1 MRYPHSADRILSQL
15 KMSITPKPTSV
26 LELYRQYRTA
36 KLIVNRRYQR
46 KLVWTKQE
54 KAALIESILLEYPI
68 PLILLAEVESQN
80 EGETAYEIIDGM
92 QRLNALFSFIENEF
106 SVKEFYFDVSKHPF
120 AQELKQKGVFD
131 SLESSTESEE
141 ASDRRL
147 LEPDKCSKF
156 LEYQLAVTIH
166 RPTEP
171 QEIEDIFNR
180 INSNGKHLSPQEVRQ
195 AGVTSRFSEL
205 VRMLG
210 SEIRGDVSQE
220 VLPLTSMPQISIDAK
235 SISLGYGVLAEDTF
249 WCEQGI
255 MQIRQLRDSEDE
267 QLLADFILSI
277 TLSSPFAASKENFD
291 SYYGKGEKDKS
302 DEINVA
308 IAKYGEENLKSDVKA
323 VLSAIKMTIASVLKD
338 KNEKNFLKK
347 TLNPSAGSN
356 PVKEP
361 FYSLFMAFYE
371 LMIKE
376 SKEPFDYAGIVNS
389 VQNLASKIKTSS
401 TVILDNRVH
410 NINLTKGLIQNYF
423 KLSNTPHRS
432 SGSFAI
438 DLENY
443 LRRSRIEA
451 PSYDFKQGFYT
462 LSKIRQFDDEFFES
476 LLQNIA
482 AMANLGKGKKGYL
495 FIGISDKEAD
505 TKRIEEM
512 DLMQAPRIPP
522 FGVVGLER
530 EAKLRG
536 VSLDDYILFIT
547 RKIRDS
553 ELPEWL
559 KTSVNTNVNPITY
572 SGNTVLMLEINAGTE
587 PVWHNNK
594 LYIRD
599 GNEKKS
605 QGVSGSQV
613 AAVYSL
619 FK

>member
-1 MRYPHSADRILSQL
+1 
-15 KMSITPKPTSV
+15 MSITPKPTSI
-26 LELYRQYRTA
+26 LELYRQYRTE

-54 KAALIESILLEYPI
+54 KAALIESVLLEYPI

-80 EGETAYEIIDGM
+80 ESEIAYEIIDGM

-106 SVKEFYFDVSKHPF
+106 ASNELYFDVSRHPF
-120 AQELKQKGVFD
+120 AQELRQKGVFGGAESSREGEESPD
-131 SLESSTESEE
+131 KKLLES
-141 ASDRRL
+141 
-147 LEPDKCSKF
+147 DKCSKF

-166 RPTEP
+166 KPAAP
-171 QEIEDIFNR
+171 KEIEDIFNR

-195 AGVTSRFSEL
+195 AGVTSKFSEL
-205 VRMLG
+205 VRILG

-220 VLPLTSMPQISIDAK
+220 ILPLVSMPQISIDAK

-255 MQIRQLRDSEDE
+255 MRIPQLRDSEDE

-277 TLSSPFAASKENFD
+277 TLNSPFAASKENFD

-308 IAKYGEENLKSDVKA
+308 ISKYGDENLKSDVKA
-323 VLSAIKMTIASVLKD
+323 VLSAIKTTVASVLKD
-338 KNEKNFLKK
+338 KNEKLFLKK
-347 TLNPSAGSN
+347 ILNPSAGSN

-361 FYSLFMAFYE
+361 FYSVFMAFYE
-371 LMIKE
+371 LIIKE
-376 SKEPFDYAGIVNS
+376 SKEPFDYSGIINS
-389 VQNLASKIKTSS
+389 VKNLASKIKTSS
-401 TVILDNRVH
+401 TVIPDNRVH

-423 KLSNTPHRS
+423 KLSSITHRS
-432 SGSFAI
+432 SGSYAI

-443 LRRSRIEA
+443 LRRSKIEA
-451 PSYDFKQGFYT
+451 PRYDFKQGFYT
-462 LSKIRQFDDEFFES
+462 LSTSRQFDDNFFDS
-476 LLQNIA
+476 FLQNIA
-482 AMANLGKGKKGYL
+482 AMANLGKNKKGYL
-495 FIGISDKEAD
+495 FVGISDKEAD
-505 TKRIEEM
+505 TQRVEALDI
-512 DLMQAPRIPP
+512 MQVPRISP
-522 FGVVGLER
+522 FGIVGLER

-536 VSLDDYILFIT
+536 VSLDEYILFIT

-559 KTSVNTNVNPITY
+559 KTSINTNVNPITY

-587 PVWHNNK
+587 PVWHKNK

-605 QGVSGSQV
+605 QEVSGAQV
-613 AAVYSL
+613 AAVYAL

>member
-1 MRYPHSADRILSQL
+1 
-15 KMSITPKPTSV
+15 MSVTPKPTSI
-26 LELYRQYRTA
+26 LELYRQYRTS

-54 KAALIESILLEYPI
+54 KAALIESVLLEYPI
-68 PLILLAEVESQN
+68 PLILLAEVELQD

-106 SVKEFYFDVSKHPF
+106 SSNGFYFDVSKHPF
-120 AQELKQKGVFD
+120 AHELKQKGVFMGIESSKED
-131 SLESSTESEE
+131 EPSPDNKLLES
-141 ASDRRL
+141 
-147 LEPDKCSKF
+147 DKCSKF

-166 RPTEP
+166 RPTSP

-195 AGVTSRFSEL
+195 AGVTSKFSEL
-205 VRMLG
+205 VRILG

-220 VLPLTSMPQISIDAK
+220 ILPLTSMPRISIDAR

-255 MQIRQLRDSEDE
+255 IRIPQLRDSEDE

-277 TLSSPFAASKENFD
+277 TLNSPFAASKDNFD

-308 IAKYGEENLKSDVKA
+308 LSKYGEENLKSDIKA
-323 VLSAIKMTIASVLKD
+323 VLSAIKITVSAVLKD
-338 KNEKNFLKK
+338 RNEKLFLKK
-347 TLNPSAGSN
+347 TLNPTAGSN

-376 SKEPFDYAGIVNS
+376 SKEPFDYMAIINS
-389 VQNLASKIKTSS
+389 VQSLAAKIKTSP
-401 TVILDNRVH
+401 TVIPDNRVH

-423 KLSNTPHRS
+423 KVSSNPHRS
-432 SGSFAI
+432 SGSYAI

-443 LRRSRIEA
+443 LRRSKIEA
-451 PSYDFKQGFYT
+451 PRYDFKQGFYT
-462 LSKIRQFDDEFFES
+462 LSNNRQFDNGFFES
-476 LLQNIA
+476 FLQNIA
-482 AMANLGKGKKGYL
+482 AMANLGKDKKGYF

-505 TKRIEEM
+505 TQKIESL
-512 DLMQAPRIPP
+512 DLIQAPRIPP
-522 FGVVGLER
+522 FGIVGLER
-530 EAKLRG
+530 EAKLKG
-536 VSLDDYILFIT
+536 VSLDEYILFIT

-559 KTSVNTNVNPITY
+559 KTSINTNVNPITY
-572 SGNTVLMLEINAGTE
+572 SDKTVLMLEIKAGNS

-599 GNEKKS
+599 GNEKKP
-605 QGVSGSQV
+605 QEVSGNQV
-613 AAVYSL
+613 DAVYSL
-619 FK
+619 FR

>member
-1 MRYPHSADRILSQL
+1 
-15 KMSITPKPTSV
+15 MSVTPKPTSI
-26 LELYRQYRTA
+26 LELYRQYRTE

-54 KAALIESILLEYPI
+54 KAALIDSVLLEYPI

-80 EGETAYEIIDGM
+80 ESETAYEIIDGM

-106 SVKEFYFDVSKHPF
+106 SIDGLYFDISKHPF
-120 AQELKQKGVFD
+120 AQELKQKGIFGSV
-131 SLESSTESEE
+131 ESSKEGEESIEKK
-141 ASDRRL
+141 L

-166 RPTEP
+166 RPTVP

-195 AGVTSRFSEL
+195 AGVTSKFSEL
-205 VRMLG
+205 VRILG

-220 VLPLTSMPQISIDAK
+220 ILPLTSMPQISIDAK

-255 MQIRQLRDSEDE
+255 MRIPQLRDSEDE

-277 TLSSPFAASKENFD
+277 TLNSPFAASKENFD

-308 IAKYGEENLKSDVKA
+308 VSKYGEENLKSDIKA
-323 VLSAIKMTIASVLKD
+323 VLSAIKSTIAAVVKD

-347 TLNPSAGSN
+347 TLNPLAGSN

-361 FYSLFMAFYE
+361 FYSVFMAFYE

-376 SKEPFDYAGIVNS
+376 SKDPFDYSGIINS
-389 VQNLASKIKTSS
+389 VKDLASKIKTSS
-401 TVILDNRVH
+401 TVIPENRVQ

-423 KLSNTPHRS
+423 KPSSTPHRS
-432 SGSFAI
+432 SGSYAI

-443 LRRSRIEA
+443 LRRSKIET
-451 PSYDFKQGFYT
+451 PRYDFKQGFYT
-462 LSKIRQFDDEFFES
+462 LSNNRQFDDNFFES
-476 LLQNIA
+476 FLQNIA

-495 FIGISDKEAD
+495 FVGISDKESD
-505 TKRIEEM
+505 TQRIEAL
-512 DLMQAPRIPP
+512 DVIQVPRIPP
-522 FGVVGLER
+522 FGIAGLER

-536 VSLDDYILFIT
+536 SSFDDYILFIT

-559 KTSVNTNVNPITY
+559 KTNINTNANPITY
-572 SGNTVLMLEINAGTE
+572 SGNTVLMLEINAGAE
-587 PVWHNNK
+587 PVWYRNK

-599 GNEKKS
+599 GNEKKP
-605 QGVSGSQV
+605 QEVSGAQV

-619 FK
+619 FR

>member
-1 MRYPHSADRILSQL
+1 
-15 KMSITPKPTSV
+15 MSITPKPTSI
-26 LELYRQYRTA
+26 LELYRQYRTE

-54 KAALIESILLEYPI
+54 KAALIESVLLEYPI
-68 PLILLAEVESQN
+68 PLILFAEVESQN
-80 EGETAYEIIDGM
+80 ESETVYEIIDGM

-106 SVKEFYFDVSKHPF
+106 AINELYFDVSRHPF
-120 AQELKQKGVFD
+120 AQELKQKGVFGSTESSKEGEKSPD
-131 SLESSTESEE
+131 KKLLESS
-141 ASDRRL
+141 
-147 LEPDKCSKF
+147 KCSKF

-166 RPTEP
+166 KPTAP
-171 QEIEDIFNR
+171 KEIEDIFNR

-195 AGVTSRFSEL
+195 AGVTSKFSEL

-220 VLPLTSMPQISIDAK
+220 ILPLVSMPQISIDAK

-255 MQIRQLRDSEDE
+255 MRIPQLRDSEDE
-267 QLLADFILSI
+267 QFLADFILSI
-277 TLSSPFAASKENFD
+277 TLNSPFAASKENFD

-308 IAKYGEENLKSDVKA
+308 ISKYGDENLKSDVKA
-323 VLSAIKMTIASVLKD
+323 VLSVIKTTIASVLKD
-338 KNEKNFLKK
+338 KNEKLFLKK
-347 TLNPSAGSN
+347 ILNPSAGSN

-361 FYSLFMAFYE
+361 FYSVFMAFYE
-371 LMIKE
+371 LIIKE
-376 SKEPFDYAGIVNS
+376 SKEPFDYSGIINS
-389 VQNLASKIKTSS
+389 VKNLAAKIKTSS
-401 TVILDNRVH
+401 TVIPDNRVH

-423 KLSNTPHRS
+423 KPSSTTHRS
-432 SGSFAI
+432 SGSYAI

-443 LRRSRIEA
+443 LRRSKIEA
-451 PSYDFKQGFYT
+451 SRYDFKQGFYT
-462 LSKIRQFDDEFFES
+462 LSRIRQFDDNFFES
-476 LLQNIA
+476 FLQNIA
-482 AMANLGKGKKGYL
+482 ALANLGKNKKGYL
-495 FIGISDKEAD
+495 FVGISDKEAD
-505 TKRIEEM
+505 TQRVEELDM
-512 DLMQAPRIPP
+512 MQVPRISP
-522 FGVVGLER
+522 FGIVGLER

-536 VSLDDYILFIT
+536 VSLDEYILFIT

-559 KTSVNTNVNPITY
+559 KTSINTNVNPITY
-572 SGNTVLMLEINAGTE
+572 SGNTVLMLEINAGAE
-587 PVWHNNK
+587 PVWHKNK

-605 QGVSGSQV
+605 QEVSGAQV
-613 AAVYSL
+613 AAVYAL

>member
-1 MRYPHSADRILSQL
+1 
-15 KMSITPKPTSV
+15 MSVTPKPTSI
-26 LELYRQYRTA
+26 LELYRQYRTS

-54 KAALIESILLEYPI
+54 KAALIESVLLEYPI

-106 SVKEFYFDVSKHPF
+106 SVNEFYFDVTRHPF
-120 AQELKQKGVFD
+120 AQELKQKGVFGTT
-131 SLESSTESEE
+131 ESSKESEE
-141 ASDRRL
+141 L
-147 LEPDKCSKF
+147 LDKKLLGADKCSKF

-195 AGVTSRFSEL
+195 AGVTSKFSEL

-210 SEIRGDVSQE
+210 SELRGDVSQE
-220 VLPLTSMPQISIDAK
+220 ILPLTSMPQISIDAK

-277 TLSSPFAASKENFD
+277 ALNSPFAASKENFD

-308 IAKYGEENLKSDVKA
+308 ITKYGEENLKSDVKA
-323 VLSAIKMTIASVLKD
+323 VISAIKTTIASVLKD
-338 KNEKNFLKK
+338 KSERNFLKK

-376 SKEPFDYAGIVNS
+376 SKEPFDYAQIVDS
-389 VQNLASKIKTSS
+389 VQKLASKIKTSS
-401 TVILDNRVH
+401 TVILENRVH

-423 KLSNTPHRS
+423 KPSTTPHRS

-451 PSYDFKQGFYT
+451 PRYDFKQGFYT
-462 LSKIRQFDDEFFES
+462 LSDERRFDDGFFES

-482 AMANLGKGKKGYL
+482 AMANLGKGRKGYL

-505 TKRIEEM
+505 TQRIENL
-512 DLMQAPRIPP
+512 DSMQAPRIPP
-522 FGVVGLER
+522 FGIVGLER

-553 ELPEWL
+553 ELPDWL
-559 KTSVNTNVNPITY
+559 KTSINTNVNPITY
-572 SGNTVLMLEINAGTE
+572 SGNTVLMLEISAGAE
-587 PVWHNNK
+587 PVWHKNK

-599 GNEKKS
+599 GIEKKN
-605 QGVSGSQV
+605 QEVSGAQV

>member
-1 MRYPHSADRILSQL
+1 
-15 KMSITPKPTSV
+15 MSITPKPTSV

-54 KAALIESILLEYPI
+54 KAALIESVLLEYPI

-106 SVKEFYFDVSKHPF
+106 PVNEFYFDVSRHPF
-120 AQELKQKGVFD
+120 AQELKQKGVFGN
-131 SLESSTESEE
+131 SESSKESEE
-141 ASDRRL
+141 VSDKKL

-195 AGVTSRFSEL
+195 AGVTSKFSEL

-277 TLSSPFAASKENFD
+277 TLNSPFAASKENFD
-291 SYYGKGEKDKS
+291 SYYGKGEKDRS

-308 IAKYGEENLKSDVKA
+308 IAKYGEENLRSDVKA

-338 KNEKNFLKK
+338 KNERNFLKK

-371 LMIKE
+371 LIIKD

-389 VQNLASKIKTSS
+389 VQKLASKIKTSS
-401 TVILDNRVH
+401 TVIPDNRVH

-451 PSYDFKQGFYT
+451 PRYDFKQGFYT
-462 LSKIRQFDDEFFES
+462 LSDRRQFDDGFFES

-482 AMANLGKGKKGYL
+482 AMANLGKGKKGHF

-505 TKRIEEM
+505 TKRIEEL

-522 FGVVGLER
+522 FGIVGLER
-530 EAKLRG
+530 EAKLRE

-559 KTSVNTNVNPITY
+559 KTSINTNVNPITY
-572 SGNTVLMLEINAGTE
+572 SGNTVLMLEINAGAE
-587 PVWHNNK
+587 PVWHKNK

-605 QGVSGSQV
+605 QEVSGAQV

>member
-1 MRYPHSADRILSQL
+1 
-15 KMSITPKPTSV
+15 MSVTPKPTSV

-54 KAALIESILLEYPI
+54 KAALIESVLLEYPI
-68 PLILLAEVESQN
+68 PLILLAEVELQDES
-80 EGETAYEIIDGM
+80 ETAYEIIDGM

-106 SVKEFYFDVSKHPF
+106 STNGFYFDVSRHPF
-120 AQELKQKGVFD
+120 AQELKQKGIFGNT
-131 SLESSTESEE
+131 ESSIEGEESIEKE
-141 ASDRRL
+141 L

-166 RPTEP
+166 RPSAT

-195 AGVTSRFSEL
+195 AGVTSKFSEL
-205 VRMLG
+205 VRILG

-220 VLPLTSMPQISIDAK
+220 ILPLTSMPQISIDAK

-255 MQIRQLRDSEDE
+255 MRIPQLRDSEDE
-267 QLLADFILSI
+267 QLLADFILSV

-291 SYYGKGEKDKS
+291 SYYGKGEKDRS

-308 IAKYGEENLKSDVKA
+308 VSKYGEENLKSDIKA
-323 VLSAIKMTIASVLKD
+323 VLSAIKITIASVLKD
-338 KNEKNFLKK
+338 KGEKNFLKK
-347 TLNPSAGSN
+347 TLNPLAGSN

-361 FYSLFMAFYE
+361 FYSMFMAFYE
-371 LMIKE
+371 LMTKE
-376 SKEPFDYAGIVNS
+376 SKEPFDYAGIINS

-401 TVILDNRVH
+401 TVIPDNRVH

-423 KLSNTPHRS
+423 KPSSTPHRS
-432 SGSFAI
+432 SGSYAI

-443 LRRSRIEA
+443 LRRSKIEA
-451 PSYDFKQGFYT
+451 PRYDFKQGFYT
-462 LSKIRQFDDEFFES
+462 LSDSRKFDDGFFES
-476 LLQNIA
+476 FLQNIA
-482 AMANLGKGKKGYL
+482 ALANLGKDKKGYL
-495 FIGISDKEAD
+495 FVGISDKEAD
-505 TKRIEEM
+505 TQRIETL
-512 DLMQAPRIPP
+512 DLIQAPRIAP
-522 FGVVGLER
+522 FGIVGLER

-559 KTSVNTNVNPITY
+559 KTSINTNVNPITY
-572 SGNTVLMLEINAGTE
+572 SGSTVLMLEINAGIE
-587 PVWHNNK
+587 PVWHKNK

-605 QGVSGSQV
+605 QEVSGAQV

>member
-1 MRYPHSADRILSQL
+1 
-15 KMSITPKPTSV
+15 MSVTPKPTSI
-26 LELYRQYRTA
+26 LELYRQYRTE

-54 KAALIESILLEYPI
+54 KAALIDSVLLEYPI

-80 EGETAYEIIDGM
+80 ESETAYEIIDGM

-106 SVKEFYFDVSKHPF
+106 SINGSYFDVSRHPF
-120 AQELKQKGVFD
+120 AQELKQKGVFG
-131 SLESSTESEE
+131 SIESSTEGEE
-141 ASDRRL
+141 PIEKKL
-147 LEPDKCSKF
+147 LESDKCSKF

-166 RPTEP
+166 RATASKEV
-171 QEIEDIFNR
+171 EDIFNR

-195 AGVTSRFSEL
+195 AGVTSKFSEL
-205 VRMLG
+205 VRILG
-210 SEIRGDVSQE
+210 SEIRGDVSPE
-220 VLPLTSMPQISIDAK
+220 SLPLTSMPQISIDAK
-235 SISLGYGVLAEDTF
+235 SISLGYGVLAEETF

-255 MQIRQLRDSEDE
+255 MRIPQLRDSEDE

-277 TLSSPFAASKENFD
+277 ALNFPFAASKENFD
-291 SYYGKGEKDKS
+291 SYYGKGERDKS

-308 IAKYGEENLKSDVKA
+308 ISKYGEENIKSDIKA
-323 VLSAIKMTIASVLKD
+323 VLSAIKATIAAVIKD
-338 KNEKNFLKK
+338 KSEKNFLKK

-361 FYSLFMAFYE
+361 FYSVFMAFYE
-371 LMIKE
+371 LIIKE
-376 SKEPFDYAGIVNS
+376 SKDPFDYSGIISS
-389 VQNLASKIKTSS
+389 VQSLASKIKTSS
-401 TVILDNRVH
+401 TVISDNRVH
-410 NINLTKGLIQNYF
+410 NINLTKGLIQNHF

-432 SGSFAI
+432 SGSYAI

-443 LRRSRIEA
+443 LRRSKIEA
-451 PSYDFKQGFYT
+451 PRYDFKQGFYT
-462 LSKIRQFDDEFFES
+462 LSNNRQFDDNFFEKF
-476 LLQNIA
+476 LQNITA
-482 AMANLGKGKKGYL
+482 IANLGKGKKGYL

-505 TKRIEEM
+505 TQRIEIL
-512 DLMQAPRIPP
+512 DVMQVPRIPP
-522 FGVVGLER
+522 FGIVGLER

-536 VSLDDYILFIT
+536 VSLDEYILFIT
-547 RKIRDS
+547 RKIRNS

-559 KTSVNTNVNPITY
+559 KTSINTSANPITY

-587 PVWHNNK
+587 PVWHKNK

-599 GNEKKS
+599 GNEK
-605 QGVSGSQV
+605 QPQEVSGAQV

>member
-1 MRYPHSADRILSQL
+1 
-15 KMSITPKPTSV
+15 MSVTPKPTSI
-26 LELYRQYRTA
+26 LELYRQYRTE

-54 KAALIESILLEYPI
+54 KAALIDSVLLEYPI

-80 EGETAYEIIDGM
+80 ESETANEIIDGM

-106 SVKEFYFDVSKHPF
+106 SINGFYFDVSRHPF
-120 AQELKQKGVFD
+120 AQELKQKGIFGGI
-131 SLESSTESEE
+131 ESSKEGEE
-141 ASDRRL
+141 PIEKKL

-166 RPTEP
+166 RPTAS

-195 AGVTSRFSEL
+195 AGVTSKFSEL
-205 VRMLG
+205 VRILG

-220 VLPLTSMPQISIDAK
+220 ILPLTSMPQISIDAR

-255 MQIRQLRDSEDE
+255 MRIPQLRDSEDE

-277 TLSSPFAASKENFD
+277 ALNSPFAASKENFD

-308 IAKYGEENLKSDVKA
+308 ISRYGEENLKSDIKA
-323 VLSAIKMTIASVLKD
+323 VLSAIKATIAAVMKD

-347 TLNPSAGSN
+347 ILNPSAGSN

-361 FYSLFMAFYE
+361 FYSVFMAFYE
-371 LMIKE
+371 LIIKE
-376 SKEPFDYAGIVNS
+376 SKDPFDYSGIINS

-401 TVILDNRVH
+401 TVISDNRVH

-423 KLSNTPHRS
+423 KPSSTPHRS
-432 SGSFAI
+432 SGSYAI

-443 LRRSRIEA
+443 LRRSKTETPR
-451 PSYDFKQGFYT
+451 YDFKQGFYT
-462 LSKIRQFDDEFFES
+462 LSNNRQFDDNFFES
-476 LLQNIA
+476 FLQNIA
-482 AMANLGKGKKGYL
+482 AMANLGKGKKGYF
-495 FIGISDKEAD
+495 FIGISDKESD
-505 TKRIEEM
+505 TKRIEAL
-512 DLMQAPRIPP
+512 DVIQVPRIPP
-522 FGVVGLER
+522 FGIVGLER

-536 VSLDDYILFIT
+536 SSLDDYILFIT

-559 KTSVNTNVNPITY
+559 KTSINTNVNSITY
-572 SGNTVLMLEINAGTE
+572 SGNTVLMLEINAGAE
-587 PVWHNNK
+587 PVWHKNK

-599 GNEKKS
+599 GNEKKP
-605 QGVSGSQV
+605 QEVSGAQV

-619 FK
+619 FR

>member
-1 MRYPHSADRILSQL
+1 
-15 KMSITPKPTSV
+15 MSVTPKPTSI
-26 LELYRQYRTA
+26 LELYRQYRTS

-54 KAALIESILLEYPI
+54 KAALIESVLLEYPI
-68 PLILLAEVESQN
+68 PLILLAEVELQD

-106 SVKEFYFDVSKHPF
+106 SSNGFYFDVSKHPF
-120 AQELKQKGVFD
+120 AHELKQKGVFIGIESSKED
-131 SLESSTESEE
+131 ETSPDKKLLES
-141 ASDRRL
+141 
-147 LEPDKCSKF
+147 DKCSKF

-166 RPTEP
+166 RPTSP

-195 AGVTSRFSEL
+195 AGVTSKFSEL
-205 VRMLG
+205 VRILG

-220 VLPLTSMPQISIDAK
+220 ILPLTSMPRISIDAR

-255 MQIRQLRDSEDE
+255 IRIPQLRDSEDE

-277 TLSSPFAASKENFD
+277 TLNSPFAASKDNFD

-308 IAKYGEENLKSDVKA
+308 LSKYGEENLKSDIKA
-323 VLSAIKMTIASVLKD
+323 VLSAIKITVAAVLKD
-338 KNEKNFLKK
+338 RNEKLFLKK
-347 TLNPSAGSN
+347 TLNPTAGSN

-376 SKEPFDYAGIVNS
+376 SKEPFDYIAIINS
-389 VQNLASKIKTSS
+389 VQSLAAKIKTSP
-401 TVILDNRVH
+401 TVIPDNRVH

-423 KLSNTPHRS
+423 KVSSNPHRS
-432 SGSFAI
+432 SGSYAI

-443 LRRSRIEA
+443 LRRSKIEA
-451 PSYDFKQGFYT
+451 PRYDFKQGFYT
-462 LSKIRQFDDEFFES
+462 LSNNRQFDNGFFES
-476 LLQNIA
+476 FLQNIA
-482 AMANLGKGKKGYL
+482 AMANLGKDKKGYF
-495 FIGISDKEAD
+495 FIGISDKEVD
-505 TKRIEEM
+505 TQKIESL
-512 DLMQAPRIPP
+512 DLIQAPRIPP
-522 FGVVGLER
+522 FGIVGLER
-530 EAKLRG
+530 EAKLKG
-536 VSLDDYILFIT
+536 VSLDEYMLFIT

-559 KTSVNTNVNPITY
+559 KTSINTNVNPITY
-572 SGNTVLMLEINAGTE
+572 SDKTVLMLEIKAGNS

-599 GNEKKS
+599 GNEKKP
-605 QGVSGSQV
+605 QEVSGNQV
-613 AAVYSL
+613 DAVYSL
-619 FK
+619 FR

>member
-1 MRYPHSADRILSQL
+1 
-15 KMSITPKPTSV
+15 MSITPKPTSV

-54 KAALIESILLEYPI
+54 KAALIESVLLEYPI

-106 SVKEFYFDVSKHPF
+106 SVNEFYFDVTRHPF
-120 AQELKQKGVFD
+120 AQELKQKGVFGD
-131 SLESSTESEE
+131 FESSLESKELP
-141 ASDRRL
+141 DKKL

-195 AGVTSRFSEL
+195 AGVTSKFSEL

-210 SEIRGDVSQE
+210 SELRGDVSQE
-220 VLPLTSMPQISIDAK
+220 ILPLTSMPQISIDAK

-277 TLSSPFAASKENFD
+277 ALNSPFAASKENFD

-308 IAKYGEENLKSDVKA
+308 IVKYGEENLKSDVKA
-323 VLSAIKMTIASVLKD
+323 VLSAIKTTISSVLKD
-338 KNEKNFLKK
+338 KSERNFLKK

-376 SKEPFDYAGIVNS
+376 SKEPFDYQEIVNS
-389 VQNLASKIKTSS
+389 VQKLASKIKTSS
-401 TVILDNRVH
+401 TVIPDNRVH

-423 KLSNTPHRS
+423 KLSTTPHRS

-451 PSYDFKQGFYT
+451 PGYDFKQGFYT
-462 LSKIRQFDDEFFES
+462 LSDTRKFDDGFFES

-482 AMANLGKGKKGYL
+482 AMANLGKGRKGYL

-505 TKRIEEM
+505 TQRIESL
-512 DLMQAPRIPP
+512 DSIQVPRIAP
-522 FGVVGLER
+522 FGIVGLER

-536 VSLDDYILFIT
+536 ISLDNYILFAT

-553 ELPEWL
+553 GLPDWL
-559 KTSVNTNVNPITY
+559 KTSINTNANPITY

-587 PVWHNNK
+587 PVWYNNK

-599 GNEKKS
+599 GNEKRS
-605 QGVSGSQV
+605 QEVSGAQV